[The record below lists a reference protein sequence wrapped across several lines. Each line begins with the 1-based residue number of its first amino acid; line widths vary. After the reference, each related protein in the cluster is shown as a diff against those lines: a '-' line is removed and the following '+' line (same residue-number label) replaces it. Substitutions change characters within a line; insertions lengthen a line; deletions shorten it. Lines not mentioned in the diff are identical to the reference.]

1 MPCKSFF
8 KKCSKHYLYIL
19 ITAFFFVLKSLVINL
34 KEIGIDKDTNIF
46 GINVIV
52 NDHIL
57 MKLLIEYFGYII
69 FGIIFKLFFDKKD
82 TNDNIQKNDTL
93 PSIGTTLMNTNIEIY
108 DDQTKYQK
116 IKLLLISSGLFSI
129 QLMGRTILNFGSVD
143 MLDLWIFNIIF
154 IYIFMKCFLHAH
166 LYKHQ
171 IYALIFIFVIN
182 FILIITCS
190 SIRYNG
196 SSDYDGIAT
205 NYGSYY
211 YIALFYFAYLILSAC
226 LCSSEVLQKKLMD
239 IYYVSPYTIIYM
251 FGIISEAFTFIAY
264 IITSIKSCGNP
275 ANEKVKF
282 CTVMHKDY
290 DNGNHFF
297 DNFKIYMHNMNDRLR
312 ENKTSFYLEILLV
325 YPLYSFLCFIK
336 YFYET
341 LVVRKLNPNFVL
353 LSDNIYYSIM
363 KIITLII
370 TPTDLKTYLSLFG
383 EIVALFGYLFYLE
396 IFEIKCC
403 GLNRDTKEN
412 ITLRGIIDTNN
423 NILLDD
429 ESEDSLSQ
437 RDTFDINIENE
448 SLKENEMVNLG

>member
-1 MPCKSFF
+1 
-8 KKCSKHYLYIL
+8 
-19 ITAFFFVLKSLVINL
+19 
-34 KEIGIDKDTNIF
+34 
-46 GINVIV
+46 
-52 NDHIL
+52 
-57 MKLLIEYFGYII
+57 
-69 FGIIFKLFFDKKD
+69 
-82 TNDNIQKNDTL
+82 
-93 PSIGTTLMNTNIEIY
+93 
-108 DDQTKYQK
+108 
-116 IKLLLISSGLFSI
+116 
-129 QLMGRTILNFGSVD
+129 
-143 MLDLWIFNIIF
+143 
-154 IYIFMKCFLHAH
+154 
-166 LYKHQ
+166 
-171 IYALIFIFVIN
+171 
-182 FILIITCS
+182 
-190 SIRYNG
+190 
-196 SSDYDGIAT
+196 
-205 NYGSYY
+205 
-211 YIALFYFAYLILSAC
+211 
-226 LCSSEVLQKKLMD
+226 
-239 IYYVSPYTIIYM
+239 M
-251 FGIISEAFTFIAY
+251 FGIISESFTFIAY

-290 DNGNHFF
+290 DNGKHFF
-297 DNFKIYMHNMNDRLR
+297 DNFKIYMLNMNDRLR

-429 ESEDSLSQ
+429 ESEDSISQ
-437 RDTFDINIENE
+437 RDTFDINTENE
-448 SLKENEMVNLG
+448 NLKENEMVNLG